1 MKLEFISA
9 KESNVWNIPS
19 IMMLTHFFI
28 RDLSSAWW
36 DILHS
41 LPSMLIPSIS
51 LLFRITM
58 PKMPIQCC
66 WYRIYIKQSPLWMLL
81 HATFL
86 DEQDELIKLLKNITN
101 DFILYVN
108 LHATRTGN
116 YKIVSVLSCVV
127 TWHITMRLYLCCQGF
142 WMPTRSPLYPAT
154 LSWAFMD
161 CCS

>member
-1 MKLEFISA
+1 MLKLELISA
-9 KESNVWNIPS
+9 KESNVYSIPS
-19 IMMLTHFFI
+19 IMILTHF
-28 RDLSSAWW
+28 LSEIYHQH
-36 DILHS
+36 DT
-41 LPSMLIPSIS
+41 MLILSIS

-86 DEQDELIKLLKNITN
+86 DEQDELIKLLKSITN
-101 DFILYVN
+101 DFILYDN
-108 LHATRTGN
+108 LHATRTGH